1 VAETIDRTDDRVAE
15 QTRMDHAGSDMTDPQ
30 EPMTVTTSRTGTT
43 TVVALAGELDLHS
56 SELLSAAVEDA
67 LGDPSPVV
75 EIDAGD
81 LTFADSAGLRALLS
95 AREAAEQQGV
105 ALRLGR
111 ISPALGRLLD
121 MTGLREVFEV
131 PTA

>member
-1 VAETIDRTDDRVAE
+1 
-15 QTRMDHAGSDMTDPQ
+15 MGNAGSEMTDNQ
-30 EPMTVTTSRTGTT
+30 EPMTVTTSRTDDIA
-43 TVVALAGELDLHS
+43 VVALAGELDLHS
-56 SELLSAAVEDA
+56 SELLSAIVDDA
-67 LGDPSPVV
+67 LDGTARVV

-95 AREAAEQQGV
+95 AREAAEQHGV
-105 ALRLGR
+105 VLRLSS

-121 MTGLREVFEV
+121 MTGLRDVFEV

>member
-1 VAETIDRTDDRVAE
+1 
-15 QTRMDHAGSDMTDPQ
+15 MGNAGSEMNDNQ
-30 EPMTVTTSRTGTT
+30 EPMTVTTSRTDDTA
-43 TVVALAGELDLHS
+43 VVALAGDLDLHS
-56 SELLSAAVEDA
+56 SELLGAIVDDA
-67 LGDPSPVV
+67 LRSAPRVV

-95 AREAAEQQGV
+95 AREAAEQRGV
-105 ALRLGR
+105 VLRLGR
-111 ISPALGRLLD
+111 ISPVLGRLLD

>member
-1 VAETIDRTDDRVAE
+1 
-15 QTRMDHAGSDMTDPQ
+15 MGNAGSDMTDNH
-30 EPMTVTTSRTGTT
+30 EPMTVTTSRHDDT
-43 TVVALAGELDLHS
+43 TVVTLAGELDLHS
-56 SELLSAAVEDA
+56 SDLLATTVDDA
-67 LGDPSPVV
+67 LAGAPGVV

-95 AREAAEQQGV
+95 AREAAEQRGV

-121 MTGLREVFEV
+121 MTGLRDVFEL